1 MWSRIFIR
9 SFSSESLLQSVKKR
23 NTIRRLISQ
32 PEAEVPKLAKH
43 REFPVIAACVAES
56 FEFSKLLPF
65 LQRNFILSPFIC
77 DDVLHVQIPQV
88 KNNSLFPHAG
98 EIFFFRNGSL
108 VYWSQQ
114 HANDSESALDALK
127 SDLLPQLKPFEQTI
141 YPTAD
146 FEEMNYRQGTGIK

>member
-1 MWSRIFIR
+1 MWSRILYR
-9 SFSSESLLQSVKKR
+9 SFSAVPLLQSVKKR

-32 PEAEVPKLAKH
+32 PESEVFKLSKH
-43 REFPVIAACVAES
+43 CEFPVIAACVAES

-77 DDVLHVQIPQV
+77 DDVLHVQIPQL
-88 KNNSLFPHAG
+88 KSNSAFPHAG

-114 HANDSESALDALK
+114 HPNDTASALDALK
-127 SDLLPQLKPFEQTI
+127 QDLLPQLKPFEQTT
-141 YPTAD
+141 YPSAD
-146 FEEMNYRQGTGIK
+146 FEEMTFKQGAGIK